1 MDLVLLRTTIVV
13 VDGDAVTLDV
23 EPAISLIER
32 LYATEV
38 QDAVQH
44 TQVVALQNLLE
55 TYLLRMQVT
64 DKDVAIAGIAVVLV
78 LDTRQGQRTGDHV

>member
-1 MDLVLLRTTIVV
+1 MNLVLLRTTIVV
-13 VDGDAVTLDV
+13 IDGDTVTLDV
-23 EPAISLIER
+23 EPALSLIER
-32 LYATEV
+32 LYAAEV

-44 TQVVALQNLLE
+44 AQVVALQNLLE
-55 TYLLRMQVT
+55 TYLPRMQVT